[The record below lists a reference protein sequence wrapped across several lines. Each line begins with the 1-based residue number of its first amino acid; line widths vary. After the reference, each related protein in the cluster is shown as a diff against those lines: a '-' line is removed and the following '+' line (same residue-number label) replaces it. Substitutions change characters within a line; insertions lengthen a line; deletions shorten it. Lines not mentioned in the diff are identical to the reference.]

1 MKRKLIIFTRDFPF
15 GIGEAAFLI
24 PELAALE
31 KTFAISIICKN
42 ITSKQTTSI
51 SSNISIYRCSGK
63 TKVNLMLLFRVLTN
77 GYFWR
82 EIVSVGVKKRQLL
95 LEICKEVLSAEQF
108 YAFMKNN
115 KLLFND
121 GTIYYSYWY
130 DQSVLAMAMHKK
142 QIKKSKL
149 ITRIH
154 RADLYKNQV
163 FRKQVDQYVDNIIF
177 ISRAGM
183 EYYLKANNQKYE
195 QEKHRLFYLGSD
207 SQYPI
212 NHRKSDE
219 VLRIFSCSFLSPV
232 KRIDKIIDVIEKI
245 DYPNVQWRHIGDGIL
260 KKEIESYAE
269 KKLSSKN
276 NISYEFLGYQENEV
290 VKKHMH
296 EDNID
301 IFINLSES
309 EGLPVTF
316 MEAMSQGIPVVTN
329 NVGGV
334 SEIVNNKNGILVEK
348 DTSPDEIAQI
358 IIMYK
363 LHEDEQRQKRQAAY
377 NTWKEN
383 YNATD
388 NYRKF
393 AQFLI
398 QL

>member
-1 MKRKLIIFTRDFPF
+1 MKRNLIIFTRDFPF

-31 KTFAISIICKN
+31 KSFAISIICKN
-42 ITSKQTTSI
+42 ITSKQTTPI
-51 SSNISIYRCSGK
+51 SSDISIYRCSSK
-63 TKVNLMLLFRVLTN
+63 TKLNLMLLFRVLVN
-77 GYFWR
+77 KYFWK
-82 EIVSVGVKKRQLL
+82 EVVSTVIKKRQLL
-95 LEICKEVLSAEQF
+95 LEICKEALSAEQF
-108 YAFMKNN
+108 YIFMKKNR
-115 KLLFND
+115 LLHND
-121 GTIYYSYWY
+121 DTIYYSYWY

-163 FRKQVDQYVDNIIF
+163 FRKQVDQYIDKIIF
-177 ISRAGM
+177 ISKAGM
-183 EYYLKANNQKYE
+183 KYYLEVNNQKYN
-195 QEKHRLFYLGSD
+195 QEKHCLFYLGSD

-212 NHRKSDE
+212 NYRKSDE

-232 KRIDKIIDVIEKI
+232 KRVDKIIDVIENI
-245 DYPNVQWRHIGDGIL
+245 DYPAIQWRHIGDGIL

-276 NISYEFLGYQENEV
+276 NISYEFLGYQDNEV

-296 EDNID
+296 EDVID

-329 NVGGV
+329 DVGGV
-334 SEIVNNKNGILVEK
+334 SEIVNNKNGIMVQK
-348 DTSPDEIAQI
+348 DTSPNEIARLI
-358 IIMYK
+358 LMFK
-363 LHEDEQRQKRQAAY
+363 LHENEQGQKRLAAY

-383 YNATD
+383 FNAKD

-393 AQFLI
+393 KQFLI
-398 QL
+398 RL